1 MDNLKPLDGSPSLSG
16 DKPAPSLKSPFTWQV
31 ELGQAPSTALLQVCW
46 AVVIAKYANATDV
59 RFRYVSEQPSGPG
72 KLHLFCFRV
81 VPDEDLDA
89 ALTAA
94 SYSDATIQ
102 HGEDSTTCQELSD
115 GSAGEIHSH
124 TLLVIRNGMS
134 PSMDDDGSYRD
145 AYGARLVVI
154 CTSDAQHA
162 TLRASFDDHVT
173 SPLYVYMMVSQFVQ
187 ALRVAS
193 QCRRGNVSIHDLQ
206 EISPEGLHQ
215 VAEWSQGGTYERK
228 DIYAHH
234 LFERRVDK
242 HPHAPAICAWDGEL
256 TYYELNAHAAAVASR
271 ILEAALPGD
280 EGVIGLYFE
289 KSMWTTVAMLGALKA
304 GRGIIL
310 LHPSQPVS
318 RLQSICN
325 RLGVQAVLSLPQY
338 ETAVEALGVPKILLS
353 VRTDQ
358 PCTPNPAREEPKGA
372 PPYDRILYSGF
383 TSGSTGEP
391 KIYTINHASFCSG
404 IDGWGRAMNVNEGSR
419 IFQSASYSFAL
430 STLEQ
435 LAPLCLGGCVCVPS
449 EEALRN
455 DIGAAIRALR
465 SNWAEF
471 TPGVARLLHPEA
483 IPEVRTL
490 FLAGEAV
497 SKADVDRWHGRLDLR
512 VYYGQSEN
520 ALGASVASHEDLASD
535 HRNIGRTFASRG
547 WIVDPDDHHR
557 LVPLGAEGELLLEGP
572 CVGPGYFNN
581 PEQTNATFIHNPDW
595 LQKHQLTPIAG
606 GRFLKTGDL
615 VCYDLRRGCFQYR
628 GRKGAQIKIRGQR
641 VELGEIEYHA
651 NQHLSSYDG
660 APVAEVVRPADNPG
674 DLDPMLVLFIASRP
688 TSNIDAVPKDKT
700 TVPTV
705 LPPNDK
711 FRLDT
716 KAALARL
723 SEILPS
729 YMVPVAVI
737 PVSHTPQTP
746 TGKLSRR
753 MLRDLASRLA
763 RNEIMAYGSCR
774 KPHLPPRNPQEET
787 LQRLCAAVLRCPPK
801 QVGMQDTFLELGGD
815 SLTVRHLV
823 QAARVEGLNLRAE
836 DIFTNLTLADLAER
850 CQESPSC
857 ATSQLSAAV
866 DERTSSVVQ
875 KFFIDYPNF
884 AIGAHVESVSLTH
897 DIVAAVGNKDAVE
910 HFLFTL
916 SGPLDLERLKSAC
929 QALMASHAVLRSLF
943 IPYEKEIMQVTLRQ
957 LQAPYSIVQAP
968 RGVDLGAFAITICG
982 KDERQSPF
990 GPQPVTA
997 FTVVEASRDSHV
1009 LIVRVCEAQCDAHGL
1024 KTMISQLMHLYDG
1037 EPAQVPLDYR
1047 EYLGICAKLRT
1058 PAAFSFWRN
1067 LLLGSSPLYL
1077 DGLFPGA
1084 THLGKDYCRDRP
1096 PSISYSRTVPHVCP
1110 PSGITLA
1117 TMIKAA
1123 WSYVLY
1129 QKGGRDDIL
1138 FGQLRSCRTM
1148 NVPGIE
1154 DVVGPCTN
1162 VTPVRVTYSPT
1173 WRVGEVLQAVQEQH
1187 AQSIPFET
1195 IGWRDIVSHCTE
1207 WPSTASLQTVV
1218 LHQGEEQATD
1228 ILARDGVR
1236 CRALDW
1242 NAATILGRLYLIT
1255 TVTSSGI
1262 KVELCVSRAAIES
1275 REAEGLLDLFGGAL
1289 NKFAAA

>member
-1 MDNLKPLDGSPSLSG
+1 MDNLKPLDGSPSLAG
-16 DKPAPSLKSPFTWQV
+16 DKRAPSLKSPFTWQI
-31 ELGQAPSTALLQVCW
+31 ELGQASSTALLQVCW
-46 AVVIAKYANATDV
+46 AVVIAKYANAADV
-59 RFRYVSEQPSGPG
+59 RFRYVSELPSSPG
-72 KLHLFCFRV
+72 KLQQFCFRV
-81 VPDEDLDA
+81 VPNQDLDA

-94 SYSDATIQ
+94 SHYDATIQ
-102 HGEDSTTCQELSD
+102 HEQDSTTHQELVD
-115 GSAGEIHSH
+115 GCVDEIHSQ
-124 TLLVIRNGMS
+124 TLLVIRKGMS
-134 PSMDDDGSYRD
+134 LMDDESYRA
-145 AYGARLVVI
+145 AYGVRGLVVI
-154 CTSDAQHA
+154 CMSDAQHA
-162 TLRASFDDHVT
+162 TVKASFDDDVT
-173 SPLYVYMMVSQFVQ
+173 SPLYVYMMVSQFGQ
-187 ALRVAS
+187 ALRIAS
-193 QCRRGNVSIHDLQ
+193 QCRRGRVSIDDLL
-206 EISPEGLHQ
+206 EISPEGLRQ
-215 VAEWSQGGTYERK
+215 IAEWNQDRTYEKKGAYIHR
-228 DIYAHH
+228 
-234 LFERRVDK
+234 LFEKRVDK

-256 TYYELNAHAAAVASR
+256 TYCELNAHAAAVASR

-280 EGVIGLYFE
+280 EGILGLFFE
-289 KSMWTTVAMLGALKA
+289 KSMWTTVAILGALKA
-304 GRGIIL
+304 GKGFIL
-310 LHPSQPVS
+310 LHPSQPVK
-318 RLQSICN
+318 RLQAICN
-325 RLGVQAVLSLPQY
+325 RLGVQAVLSLPQF
-338 ETAVEALGVPKILLS
+338 EASVEALGAPKILLS
-353 VRTDQ
+353 GRTDQ
-358 PCTPNPAREEPKGA
+358 PCTQNPAREEAKGT
-372 PPYDRILYSGF
+372 PQYDRVLYAGF

-391 KIYTINHASFCSG
+391 KIYTISHAAFCSG
-404 IDGWGRAMNVNEGSR
+404 LDAWGRALNVNERSR
-419 IFQSASYSFAL
+419 VFQSASYNFTV
-430 STLEQ
+430 STIEQ

-455 DIGAAIRALR
+455 DIGAAIRTLR

-471 TPGVARLLHPEA
+471 TPGVARLLNPEA
-483 IPEVRTL
+483 VPEVRTL
-490 FLAGEAV
+490 LLTGEAV
-497 SKADVDRWHGRLDLR
+497 TKADVDRWHGRLDLR
-512 VYYGQSEN
+512 VFYGQSEN
-520 ALGASVASHEDLASD
+520 SMGASVAIYEDLASD

-547 WIVDPDDHHR
+547 WLVDPDNHHR
-557 LVPLGAEGELLLEGP
+557 LVPLGVEGELLLEGP
-572 CVGPGYFNN
+572 CVGPGYLNN
-581 PEQTNATFIHNPDW
+581 PEQTNATFIHNPAW

-628 GRKGAQIKIRGQR
+628 GRKGVQVKIRGQR

-651 NQHLSSYDG
+651 SQHLSSYDG
-660 APVAEVVRPADNPG
+660 APVAEVVRPADSPR

-688 TSNIDAVPKDKT
+688 TSNIDAVPKDKA

-705 LPPNDK
+705 LPPNDR
-711 FRLDT
+711 FRMKA

-729 YMVPVAVI
+729 YMVPLAVI

-753 MLRDLASRLA
+753 MLRDTASRLA
-763 RNEIMAYGSCR
+763 RNEIMAYGSWR
-774 KPHLPPRNPQEET
+774 KPHLPPRNPPEET

-836 DIFTNLTLADLAER
+836 DVFTHLTLADLAQR

-857 ATSQLSAAV
+857 ATSQPSAAV

-875 KFFIDYPNF
+875 KFFLDYPNF
-884 AIGAHVESVSLTH
+884 AIWAHVESVSLTH
-897 DIVAAVGNKDAVE
+897 DIVTAVGNKDAVE

-916 SGPLDLERLKSAC
+916 SGPLDLERLKAAC
-929 QALMASHAVLRSLF
+929 QALVASHAVLRSLF
-943 IPYEKEIMQVTLRQ
+943 IPYEEEIMQVTLRQ
-957 LQAPYSIVQAP
+957 LQAPYSVVQAP
-968 RGVDLGAFAITICG
+968 RGVDLGAFASTICG
-982 KDERQSPF
+982 KDERHSPF

-1009 LIVRVCEAQCDAHGL
+1009 LILRVCEAQCDAQGL
-1024 KTMISQLMHLYDG
+1024 KTTISQLMHLYDG
-1037 EPAQVPLDYR
+1037 EPFQVSLDYR
-1047 EYLGICAKLRT
+1047 EYLDICAKLRT

-1077 DGLFPGA
+1077 DGLCPGA
-1084 THLGKDYCRDRP
+1084 TQLGKDYCRDRP

-1117 TMIKAA
+1117 TTIKAA
-1123 WSYVLY
+1123 WSYMLH
-1129 QKGGRDDIL
+1129 QKGGRDDIV

-1173 WRVGEVLQAVQEQH
+1173 WHVREVLQAIQEQH

-1195 IGWRDIVSHCTE
+1195 IGWRDIVTHCTE

-1236 CRALDW
+1236 CRDLDW
-1242 NAATILGRLYLIT
+1242 NASTILGRLYLIT

-1275 REAEGLLDLFGGAL
+1275 RDAEGLLDLFGDAL
-1289 NKFAAA
+1289 NKFTS